1 MGSTAAKAG
10 MNQSKVSQEKIDK
23 VHSMVK
29 PEPIK
34 RQIGGGAFGKSKS
47 RKKAR
52 GAQGMLDRQL
62 ATLDNMKSKMRQ
74 PGDVS
79 GVQDALAQSE
89 AKRQAEGQQRFA
101 LRGMKGSA
109 LAKIVEDNKAKT
121 KRHLK

>member
-79 GVQDALAQSE
+79 GVQG
-89 AKRQAEGQQRFA
+89 QANKASFA

-109 LAKIVEDNKAKT
+109 LAKIVEDNKAKA
-121 KRHLK
+121 KKHLK

>member
-1 MGSTAAKAG
+1 MGSTAVKAG
-10 MNQSKVSQEKIDK
+10 MSQSKGHQGMVDRQLETRNKLVNK
-23 VHSMVK
+23 VGTQK
-29 PEPIK
+29 
-34 RQIGGGAFGKSKS
+34 GAFGKSKS
-47 RKKAR
+47 RKRR
-52 GAQGMLDRQL
+52 GQSMLDRQL
-62 ATLDNMKSKMRQ
+62 ATIDDMKGRMRQ

-121 KRHLK
+121 KKHLK